1 MPMRIGP
8 FGFWELVIIAVL
20 VLLLFGPSRLPE
32 MARSLSQA
40 VREFRRGLNDV
51 SRDLQQELTD
61 AADSSVKQ
69 EAGSPEKQVTSPPE
83 GDVQPRS

>member
-1 MPMRIGP
+1 MRIGP

-51 SRDLQQELTD
+51 SRDLQQELTE
-61 AADSSVKQ
+61 AADATARP
-69 EAGSPEKQVTSPPE
+69 EPASPEQRLTAPPD